1 MRLQFEPRPT
11 PSLAAQVLAP
21 VAAFAL
27 TVVFGSIFFL
37 ILDLDPFETL
47 RVFLIRPLSSAN
59 GISEW
64 LLKASPL
71 VLIGLGLAIGFRA
84 NVWNIGAEGMFI
96 CGAISAGW
104 FALAFGDGDHVWL
117 LPLMALAGIAGGMA
131 WASVPAFL
139 KVRFSTNEILVTLM
153 LNYVAV
159 LLLGYLVR
167 GPWRD
172 PFGFNFPQT
181 ALFGPS
187 ALFDPLVGVYRLN
200 TSIFITV
207 VAVGVAWVF
216 VQRTF
221 TSYRMT
227 VGGAAPAA
235 ARFAGFR
242 DSHSVWLGLLAGGGC
257 AGLAGMMEVAGPLG
271 QLTGHISPGYGF
283 AAIIVAFIGRLHP
296 FGIVLGGLLLSLLY
310 MGGESAQIML
320 RLPAALTRTFQGAL
334 LFFLLAADF
343 FIYYRPRFIGGAGPR
358 PGRGEAGAE
367 GGTGAGVG
375 AGAGA
380 RSGTAAG
387 QG

>member
-37 ILDLDPFETL
+37 VLDLDPFETL
-47 RVFLIRPLSSAN
+47 HVFLVRPLSSAN
-59 GISEW
+59 GVSEW

-71 VLIGLGLAIGFRA
+71 ILIGLGLAVGFRA

-96 CGAISAGW
+96 SGAISAGW
-104 FALAFGDGDHVWL
+104 FALAFGDGDHAWL

-139 KVRFSTNEILVTLM
+139 KVRFSTNEILATLM

-172 PFGFNFPQT
+172 PLGFNFPQT

-187 ALFDPLVGVYRLN
+187 ALFDPLVGVYRVN
-200 TSIFITV
+200 TSIFITLAAV
-207 VAVGVAWVF
+207 VIAWLF
-216 VQRTF
+216 VQHTF

-343 FIYYRPRFIGGAGPR
+343 LIYYRPRRVGRTGPRRGRGGDGAGGGA
-358 PGRGEAGAE
+358 EAE
-367 GGTGAGVG
+367 
-375 AGAGA
+375 
-380 RSGTAAG
+380 TAAR

>member
-1 MRLQFEPRPT
+1 MRLQFEPRST
-11 PSLAAQVLAP
+11 PSFAAQVLAP
-21 VAAFAL
+21 VAAFVL
-27 TVVFGSIFFL
+27 TVAFGSVFFL
-37 ILDLDPFETL
+37 ILDLDPYETL
-47 RVFLIRPLSSAN
+47 HVFFIRPLSSAN

-96 CGAISAGW
+96 SGAICAGW
-104 FALAFGDGDHVWL
+104 FALAFGEGEHLWL
-117 LPLMALAGIAGGMA
+117 LPLMAIAGIAGGMA
-131 WASVPAFL
+131 WASVPAFF
-139 KVRFSTNEILVTLM
+139 KVRFNTNEILVTLM
-153 LNYVAV
+153 LNYVAF

-167 GPWRD
+167 GPLRD
-172 PFGFNFPQT
+172 PYGFNFPQS

-187 ALFDPLVGVYRLN
+187 ALFDPLVGAYRVN
-200 TSIFITV
+200 TSIFITLA
-207 VAVGVAWVF
+207 AVGIAWLF
-216 VQRTF
+216 VQHTF

-242 DSHSVWLGLLAGGGC
+242 DSQSVWFGLLIGGGC

-271 QLTGHISPGYGF
+271 QLSGHISPGYGF

-320 RLPAALTRTFQGAL
+320 KLPAALTRTFQGVL

-343 FIYYRPRFIGGAGPR
+343 LIYYRPRLIGR
-358 PGRGEAGAE
+358 R
-367 GGTGAGVG
+367 
-375 AGAGA
+375 
-380 RSGTAAG
+380 
-387 QG
+387 

>member
-1 MRLQFEPRPT
+1 MRVHFEPRPT

-27 TVVFGSIFFL
+27 TVVFGSVFFL
-37 ILDLDPFETL
+37 VLDLDPFETL
-47 RVFLIRPLSSAN
+47 HVFLIRPLSSAN

-104 FALAFGDGDHVWL
+104 FALAFGDGDHAWL

-153 LNYVAV
+153 LNYVAI

-181 ALFGPS
+181 ALFGPA
-187 ALFDPLVGVYRLN
+187 ALFEPLVGVYRVN
-200 TSIFITV
+200 TSIFITL
-207 VAVGVAWVF
+207 VAVGIAWVF

-242 DSHSVWLGLLAGGGC
+242 ESHSVWLGLLAGGGC

-343 FIYYRPRFIGGAGPR
+343 FIYYRPRFIGAAGPR
-358 PGRGEAGAE
+358 PGRGEAGP
-367 GGTGAGVG
+367 GTGAGAETGPG
-375 AGAGA
+375 AGAG
-380 RSGTAAG
+380 TAAR

>member
-1 MRLQFEPRPT
+1 MRLRFEPRPT
-11 PSLAAQVLAP
+11 PSRAAQVLAP
-21 VAAFAL
+21 VAAIGL
-27 TVVFGSIFFL
+27 TVVFGSVFFL
-37 ILDLDPFETL
+37 VLDLEPVETL
-47 RVFLIRPLSSAN
+47 HVFFVRPLSTAN
-59 GISEW
+59 GVSEW

-71 VLIGLGLAIGFRA
+71 ILIGLGLAVGFRA

-104 FALAFGDGDHVWL
+104 FALAFGEGDHLWL
-117 LPLMALAGIAGGMA
+117 LPLMALAGIAGGVA

-139 KVRFSTNEILVTLM
+139 KVRFGTNEILVTLM

-187 ALFDPLVGVYRLN
+187 ALFDPLVGAYRVN
-200 TSIFITV
+200 TSIFITL
-207 VAVGVAWVF
+207 AAAGVAWVF
-216 VQRTF
+216 VQHTF

-242 DSHSVWLGLLAGGGC
+242 ESHSVWLGLLVGGGC

-320 RLPAALTRTFQGAL
+320 KLPAALTRTFQGAL

-343 FIYYRPRFIGGAGPR
+343 LIYYRPRL
-358 PGRGEAGAE
+358 
-367 GGTGAGVG
+367 V
-375 AGAGA
+375 A
-380 RSGTAAG
+380 RR
-387 QG
+387 